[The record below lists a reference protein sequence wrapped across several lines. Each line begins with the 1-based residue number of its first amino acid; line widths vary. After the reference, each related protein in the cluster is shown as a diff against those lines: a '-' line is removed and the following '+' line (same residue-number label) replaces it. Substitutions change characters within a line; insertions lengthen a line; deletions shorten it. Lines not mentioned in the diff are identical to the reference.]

1 MLRAVKGYHE
11 GDEQS
16 EFCIPSAGCLDC
28 QEIEFKPDLTVS
40 HTDMASLSRIW
51 VAWVLLFC
59 VLIIGQHAAFAQE
72 ASLTNI
78 MVSNTRDDLLL
89 YLNLEGAFS
98 EKLKKAILSGV
109 PATFSFLAKLNRV
122 RTMWLNQDIADIT
135 VTHNIKYDNLKKEF
149 IVRRSWR
156 NNEPEVTK
164 SFSEAQKWMS
174 EVNSLKIIPLG
185 QLEKGQQYQLR
196 TKAEVS
202 KQTLPFY
209 LHYVLFFISLW
220 DIETD
225 WYSIDFIY

>member
-1 MLRAVKGYHE
+1 MVLSLRKRIV
-11 GDEQS
+11 
-16 EFCIPSAGCLDC
+16 SALVLGILFLC
-28 QEIEFKPDLTVS
+28 QD
-40 HTDMASLSRIW
+40 
-51 VAWVLLFC
+51 
-59 VLIIGQHAAFAQE
+59 AALGQE
-72 ASLTNI
+72 ATLTNI
-78 MVSNTRDDLLL
+78 TVSNTRDDLLL

-98 EKLKKAILSGV
+98 AKLKKAILSGV

-122 RTMWLNQDIADIT
+122 RNMWINPVIADIT
-135 VTHNIKYDNLKKEF
+135 VIHTIKYENLKKEF

-164 SFSEAQKWMS
+164 SFSEAQKWMT

>member
-1 MLRAVKGYHE
+1 MLFSLRKQITCALLLAFILIGHGAV
-11 GDEQS
+11 
-16 EFCIPSAGCLDC
+16 
-28 QEIEFKPDLTVS
+28 
-40 HTDMASLSRIW
+40 
-51 VAWVLLFC
+51 
-59 VLIIGQHAAFAQE
+59 FAQD
-72 ASLTNI
+72 ARLTNI
-78 MVSNTRDDLLL
+78 TVSNTRDDLLL

-109 PATFSFLAKLNRV
+109 PAAFFFLTKLNSV
-122 RTMWLNQDIADIT
+122 RNMWVDRGRADIT
-135 VTHNIKYDNLKKEF
+135 VTHTIKYDNLKKEF
-149 IVRRSWR
+149 TVRRSWR
-156 NNEPEVTK
+156 NNEPEITK

-209 LHYVLFFISLW
+209 LHYVLFFVSLW

-225 WYSIDFIY
+225 WYTIDFIY

>member
-1 MLRAVKGYHE
+1 MLVLGML
-11 GDEQS
+11 
-16 EFCIPSAGCLDC
+16 FLC
-28 QEIEFKPDLTVS
+28 QDT
-40 HTDMASLSRIW
+40 
-51 VAWVLLFC
+51 
-59 VLIIGQHAAFAQE
+59 AFAQE
-72 ASLTNI
+72 ATLTNI
-78 MVSNTRDDLLL
+78 TVSNTRDDLLL

-98 EKLKKAILSGV
+98 DKLKKEILSGV
-109 PATFSFLAKLNRV
+109 PATFSFVTKLNRV
-122 RTMWLNQDIADIT
+122 RNMWINPAIADIT
-135 VTHNIKYDNLKKEF
+135 VIHTIKYDNLKKEF

-164 SFSEAQKWMS
+164 SFSEAQKWMT

-220 DIETD
+220 NIDTD

>member
-1 MLRAVKGYHE
+1 MAFSFRKQIIRALVTVAVT
-11 GDEQS
+11 
-16 EFCIPSAGCLDC
+16 FL
-28 QEIEFKPDLTVS
+28 VS
-40 HTDMASLSRIW
+40 H
-51 VAWVLLFC
+51 
-59 VLIIGQHAAFAQE
+59 GAAFAQE

-78 MVSNTRDDLLL
+78 TVSNTRDDLLL
-89 YLNLEGAFS
+89 YLTLEDAFS

-109 PATFSFLAKLNRV
+109 PATFSFLAKLNSV
-122 RTMWLNQDIADIT
+122 RDIWFDKDIADIT
-135 VTHNIKYDNLKKEF
+135 VTHTIKYDNLKKEF

-164 SFSEAQKWMS
+164 SFAEAQKWMS

-202 KQTLPFY
+202 KQTLPYY
-209 LHYVLFFISLW
+209 LHYVLFFVSFW

-225 WYSIDFIY
+225 WYTIDFNY

>member
-1 MLRAVKGYHE
+1 ML
-11 GDEQS
+11 
-16 EFCIPSAGCLDC
+16 F
-28 QEIEFKPDLTVS
+28 
-40 HTDMASLSRIW
+40 
-51 VAWVLLFC
+51 LLRKQRKCAILLAFI
-59 VLIIGQHAAFAQE
+59 IIGYGAVFAQD
-72 ASLTNI
+72 ARLTNI
-78 MVSNTRDDLLL
+78 TVSNTRDDLLL

-109 PATFSFLAKLNRV
+109 PAKFFFLTKLNSV
-122 RTMWLNQDIADIT
+122 RNIWFDRGIADIT
-135 VTHNIKYDNLKKEF
+135 VTHTIKYDNLKKEF

-156 NNEPEVTK
+156 NNEPEITK
-164 SFSEAQKWMS
+164 SFSEAQKWMT

-209 LHYVLFFISLW
+209 LHYVLFFVSMW

-225 WYSIDFIY
+225 WYTIDFIY